1 LNAAG
6 SALVYSTYL
15 SGSSGLNWGT
25 GIAVDATGNA
35 YVTGSTNCSDFPT
48 TPGAFET
55 IWGVSR
61 EAFVTKLNAAGSA
74 LVYSTYMGGAT
85 DTWGLGIAVDASGS
99 AYVTGETLPSDFPTT
114 PGAFQTS
121 LAGTDDAF
129 VAKLNA
135 AGSALVYS
143 TYLGGSGSEFGYGIA
158 VDATGNAY
166 VTGYTSSSD
175 FPTTPGAFPTG
186 ITAGGPTEYDAFVT
200 KLNVAGSALVYSTYL
215 GGSNYDYG
223 TGIAVA
229 AAGNT
234 YVAGV
239 TYSSDFPTVNPLQSN
254 CDNCV
259 AATTSDAIVAKI
271 SPADVPGVSLT
282 PANLTF
288 AGQTVG
294 LTSSPQIVTL
304 RNVGSAPLS
313 IDRIFANGDFA
324 QTNTCASDILGGGSC
339 TIEVTFTRTAT
350 GTRTGSITITDNAA
364 GNPHTVSLTGLE
376 TNPLPSLTALSPS
389 SATAGG
395 AAFTLTVNGTN
406 FVSESVVG
414 WNGADRITTY
424 SSSAQLTAS
433 IPASDIS
440 TGGTAQVTVFNPA
453 PGGGTSNSLNFTI
466 NPLGNPVPT
475 LASLV
480 PSSATAG
487 GAAFSLAVYGTN
499 FISGSIVRWGGAD
512 RTTTYSSSTQ
522 LTASITAADIAT
534 GGTVAVTVFNPAPG
548 GGSSNAVTFNINI
561 PDFSLSKDPSSATVT
576 AGQTAEYTL
585 TVTPLGGFNQSVS
598 LSCSGALSAA
608 TCSVS
613 PTSVTPDGTN
623 NATAT
628 VRITTTARSI
638 APPSLPLGPPSLGLR
653 LPTLLFLMLITVMLL
668 AIAAGRQRARFRL
681 IVALAALV
689 LVSALVAC
697 GGGGNGGGGF
707 TPPAGTLAGTYT
719 LTITA
724 TSGSLSHNTTVSL
737 TVN

>member
-1 LNAAG
+1 
-6 SALVYSTYL
+6 
-15 SGSSGLNWGT
+15 
-25 GIAVDATGNA
+25 
-35 YVTGSTNCSDFPT
+35 
-48 TPGAFET
+48 
-55 IWGVSR
+55 
-61 EAFVTKLNAAGSA
+61 
-74 LVYSTYMGGAT
+74 
-85 DTWGLGIAVDASGS
+85 
-99 AYVTGETLPSDFPTT
+99 
-114 PGAFQTS
+114 
-121 LAGTDDAF
+121 
-129 VAKLNA
+129 
-135 AGSALVYS
+135 
-143 TYLGGSGSEFGYGIA
+143 
-158 VDATGNAY
+158 
-166 VTGYTSSSD
+166 
-175 FPTTPGAFPTG
+175 
-186 ITAGGPTEYDAFVT
+186 
-200 KLNVAGSALVYSTYL
+200 
-215 GGSNYDYG
+215 
-223 TGIAVA
+223 
-229 AAGNT
+229 
-234 YVAGV
+234 
-239 TYSSDFPTVNPLQSN
+239 
-254 CDNCV
+254 
-259 AATTSDAIVAKI
+259 
-271 SPADVPGVSLT
+271 
-282 PANLTF
+282 
-288 AGQTVG
+288 
-294 LTSSPQIVTL
+294 
-304 RNVGSAPLS
+304 
-313 IDRIFANGDFA
+313 
-324 QTNTCASDILGGGSC
+324 
-339 TIEVTFTRTAT
+339 
-350 GTRTGSITITDNAA
+350 
-364 GNPHTVSLTGLE
+364 
-376 TNPLPSLTALSPS
+376 
-389 SATAGG
+389 
-395 AAFTLTVNGTN
+395 
-406 FVSESVVG
+406 
-414 WNGADRITTY
+414 
-424 SSSAQLTAS
+424 
-433 IPASDIS
+433 
-440 TGGTAQVTVFNPA
+440 
-453 PGGGTSNSLNFTI
+453 
-466 NPLGNPVPT
+466 
-475 LASLV
+475 
-480 PSSATAG
+480 
-487 GAAFSLAVYGTN
+487 LAVYGTN